1 MKVIR
6 VLDYGEKDKVLYFD
20 LNWFDLCEKTQ
31 NEILEKVKQL
41 AGPDNIFSFPTMH
54 VELFVEEKKI

>member
-1 MKVIR
+1 MKVTQ
-6 VLDYGEKDKVLYFD
+6 VLDYGEKDKALCFD

-41 AGPDNIFSFPTMH
+41 VGPDNIFSFPTMH